1 MTTLQQSDRTYS
13 RGALEARLELAERAL
28 VYSNRNIQITT
39 EILIQASEEM
49 LPLLV
54 ERTENIANIAALVQT
69 IREQVESETE
79 RELLDAAS
87 ASWLSAHKYGPS
99 LHQLID
105 KQRSAAAGP
114 AMANVMLPFLLDN
127 ASWRAFVQFLRAQL
141 GPAGPYKQWKRGLA
155 GRASEFVRANQ
166 DLKSA
171 VAERGRIAEKLS
183 QFASIV
189 ECSNDAIIMHT
200 LDGTI
205 ASWNAGAENI
215 YGYSANEV
223 VGRHRTFLLAADEAD
238 ELPAILELLK
248 RGERNPVKETVHIG
262 KEQRRIE
269 VSEMLSAVKDTSGK
283 VVGAVAITRYIGGQK
298 TQKSDATKPSSQ
310 GWEVSP

>member
-1 MTTLQQSDRTYS
+1 MQTDQTSSRT
-13 RGALEARLELAERAL
+13 ALEARLELAERAL

-39 EILIQASEEM
+39 DILIQASEEV

-54 ERTENIANIAALVQT
+54 ERTENSANIAALVQT

-79 RELLDAAS
+79 RELLDVAS

-105 KQRSAAAGP
+105 KQRSAAAGQ

-127 ASWRAFVQFLRAQL
+127 ASWRAFVQFLRAQI
-141 GPAGPYKQWKRGLA
+141 GPTGPYKQWKRGLA
-155 GRASEFVRANQ
+155 SRASEFVRANQ
-166 DLKSA
+166 ELKSA
-171 VAERGRIAEKLS
+171 VAERGRIAERLS
-183 QFASIV
+183 QLASIV

-205 ASWNAGAENI
+205 ASWNIGAENV

-223 VGRHRTFLLAADEAD
+223 VGRPRSVLLPGDQPD
-238 ELPAILELLK
+238 ELPATLEMLK
-248 RGERNPVKETVHIG
+248 RGERTQLKETVHIG
-262 KEQRRIE
+262 KDQRPIE
-269 VSEMLSAVKDTSGK
+269 VSEMLSPVKDACGK
-283 VVGAVAITRYIGGQK
+283 VVGAVAITRDISGRK
-298 TQKSDATKPSSQ
+298 TQQSDLIKPSLR
-310 GWEVSP
+310 GWKVST

>member
-1 MTTLQQSDRTYS
+1 MTTVQQSDETSS
-13 RGALEARLELAERAL
+13 RSVLEARLELAERAL

-39 EILIQASEEM
+39 EILIQASEEV

-54 ERTENIANIAALVQT
+54 ERTENIANIAVLVQT

-105 KQRSAAAGP
+105 KQRNAAAGP

-141 GPAGPYKQWKRGLA
+141 GPTGPYKQWKRGLA
-155 GRASEFVRANQ
+155 SRASEFVRANQ
-166 DLKSA
+166 ELKSA

-183 QFASIV
+183 QFTSIV
-189 ECSNDAIIMHT
+189 ECANDAIIMHT

-205 ASWNAGAENI
+205 ASWNIGAENI

-223 VGRHRTFLLAADEAD
+223 VGRPRSVLLPADQADDLLAV
-238 ELPAILELLK
+238 LEILK
-248 RGERNPVKETVHIG
+248 RGETTPLRETVHFG
-262 KEQRRIE
+262 KRNVGVE
-269 VSEMLSAVKDTSGK
+269 VSEMLSPVKDISGK
-283 VVGAVAITRYIGGQK
+283 VVGAVAIIREISGRRT
-298 TQKSDATKPSSQ
+298 
-310 GWEVSP
+310 

>member
-1 MTTLQQSDRTYS
+1 MTTLQQSDQTSCRS
-13 RGALEARLELAERAL
+13 VLEAMLELAEQAL

-39 EILIQASEEM
+39 EILIQASEEV

-54 ERTENIANIAALVQT
+54 ERTDNIANIAMLVQS
-69 IREQVESETE
+69 IREKVESETE

-105 KQRSAAAGP
+105 KQRNAAAGP

-127 ASWRAFVQFLRAQL
+127 ASWRAFVQFLRAQVS
-141 GPAGPYKQWKRGLA
+141 PTGPYKQWKRGLA
-155 GRASEFVRANQ
+155 SRASEFVRANQ
-166 DLKSA
+166 ELKSA

-183 QFASIV
+183 QFTSIV

-205 ASWNAGAENI
+205 ASWNNGAENI

-223 VGRHRTFLLAADEAD
+223 VGRPRAFLLPADQPDDLTAN
-238 ELPAILELLK
+238 LEILK
-248 RGERNPVKETVHIG
+248 RGERTELKETVHIG
-262 KEQRRIE
+262 KNDLRIE
-269 VSEMLSAVKDTSGK
+269 VSEMLSPVKDTSGR
-283 VVGAVAITRYIGGQK
+283 VVGAVAITRNISGRRPQK
-298 TQKSDATKPSSQ
+298 RDL
-310 GWEVSP
+310 

>member
-1 MTTLQQSDRTYS
+1 MTTLQQSDQTSS
-13 RGALEARLELAERAL
+13 RSALEAMLELAEQAL

-39 EILIQASEEM
+39 EILIQASEEV

-54 ERTENIANIAALVQT
+54 ERTDNIANIAMLVQS
-69 IREQVESETE
+69 IRGKVESETE

-105 KQRSAAAGP
+105 KQRNAAAGP

-127 ASWRAFVQFLRAQL
+127 ASWRAFVQFLRAQV
-141 GPAGPYKQWKRGLA
+141 GPTGPYKQWKRGLA
-155 GRASEFVRANQ
+155 SRAGEFVRANQ
-166 DLKSA
+166 ELKCA

-183 QFASIV
+183 QFTSLV

-205 ASWNAGAENI
+205 ASWNSGAENI

-223 VGRHRTFLLAADEAD
+223 VGRPRAFLLPADQPDDLTAN
-238 ELPAILELLK
+238 LEILK
-248 RGERNPVKETVHIG
+248 RGERTELKETVHIG
-262 KEQRRIE
+262 KNDLRIE
-269 VSEMLSAVKDTSGK
+269 VSEMLSPVKDTSGK
-283 VVGAVAITRYIGGQK
+283 VVGAVAITRNISGHRPQK
-298 TQKSDATKPSSQ
+298 RDP
-310 GWEVSP
+310 

>member
-1 MTTLQQSDRTYS
+1 MTTTQTDQTSFRS
-13 RGALEARLELAERAL
+13 ALEARLELAERAL

-39 EILIQASEEM
+39 EILIQASEEV

-54 ERTENIANIAALVQT
+54 ERTENTANIAALVQS
-69 IREQVESETE
+69 IREKVESDTE
-79 RELLDAAS
+79 RDLLDAAS

-105 KQRSAAAGP
+105 KQRPAAAGP

-141 GPAGPYKQWKRGLA
+141 GPTGPYKQWKRGLA

-166 DLKSA
+166 ELKSA
-171 VAERGRIAEKLS
+171 VAERGRVAERLS
-183 QFASIV
+183 QLASIV

-205 ASWNAGAENI
+205 ASWNIGAENV

-223 VGRHRTFLLAADEAD
+223 VGRPRNILLPGDQPD
-238 ELPAILELLK
+238 ELPAVLEMLK
-248 RGERNPVKETVHIG
+248 RGERTQLKETIHIG
-262 KEQRRIE
+262 KHQRRIE
-269 VSEMLSAVKDTSGK
+269 VSEMLSPVKDASGK
-283 VVGAVAITRYIGGQK
+283 VVGAVAITRDISGRR
-298 TQKSDATKPSSQ
+298 TQKSDLIKPSLR
-310 GWEVSP
+310 GW

>member
-1 MTTLQQSDRTYS
+1 MTTLQQSDQTAS
-13 RGALEARLELAERAL
+13 RSALEAKLELAERAL

-39 EILIQASEEM
+39 EILIQASEEV

-54 ERTENIANIAALVQT
+54 ERTENIANIAALVQN
-69 IREQVESETE
+69 IRETVESATE

-141 GPAGPYKQWKRGLA
+141 GSTGPYKQWKRGLA
-155 GRASEFVRANQ
+155 SRASEFVRANQ
-166 DLKSA
+166 ELKSA

-183 QFASIV
+183 QVTSIV

-205 ASWNAGAENI
+205 ASWNAGAESL
-215 YGYSANEV
+215 YGYSASEI
-223 VGRHRTFLLAADEAD
+223 VGRPRTVLLPADQPEDLLAV
-238 ELPAILELLK
+238 LEILK
-248 RGERNPVKETVHIG
+248 RGGRTELKETVHIG
-262 KEQRRIE
+262 KDQRRIE
-269 VSEMLSAVKDTSGK
+269 VSEMMSAVKDGSGK
-283 VVGAVAITRYIGGQK
+283 VVGAVAITRDISGCR
-298 TQKSDATKPSSQ
+298 TQKSDL
-310 GWEVSP
+310 

>member
-1 MTTLQQSDRTYS
+1 MRTVQQSDQISSRT
-13 RGALEARLELAERAL
+13 ALEARLELAERAL

-39 EILIQASEEM
+39 EILIQASEEV

-54 ERTENIANIAALVQT
+54 ERTENIANIVALVQRL
-69 IREQVESETE
+69 REQAESENE

-87 ASWLSAHKYGPS
+87 ASWLSAHKYGTS

-141 GPAGPYKQWKRGLA
+141 GPTGPYKQWKRGLA
-155 GRASEFVRANQ
+155 SRASEFVRANQ
-166 DLKSA
+166 ELKCA

-183 QFASIV
+183 QFTSIV

-200 LDGTI
+200 LGGTI
-205 ASWNAGAENI
+205 ASWNTGAENI

-223 VGRHRTFLLAADEAD
+223 VGRPRAVLLPAEQAD
-238 ELPAILELLK
+238 ELLAILEILK
-248 RGERNPVKETVHIG
+248 RGERTKLKETVHIG
-262 KEQRRIE
+262 KDQRRIE
-269 VSEMLSAVKDTSGK
+269 VSEMMSAVKDTSGK
-283 VVGAVAITRYIGGQK
+283 VVGVVAITREISGR
-298 TQKSDATKPSSQ
+298 
-310 GWEVSP
+310 

>member
-1 MTTLQQSDRTYS
+1 MTTLQQSDRIS
-13 RGALEARLELAERAL
+13 ARRAPEAKLELAERAL
-28 VYSNRNIQITT
+28 AYSNRNIQITT
-39 EILIQASEEM
+39 EILIQASEEV

-54 ERTENIANIAALVQT
+54 ERTENIANIAALVQI

-127 ASWRAFVQFLRAQL
+127 ASWTAFVQFLRAQL
-141 GPAGPYKQWKRGLA
+141 GDTGPYKQWKRGLA
-155 GRASEFVRANQ
+155 SRASEFVRANQ
-166 DLKSA
+166 ELKSA

-189 ECSNDAIIMHT
+189 ECANDAIIMHT

-215 YGYSANEV
+215 YGYSANEA
-223 VGRHRTFLLAADEAD
+223 VGRPRTFLLSADQRD
-238 ELPAILELLK
+238 ELPTILEKLK
-248 RGERNPVKETVHIG
+248 RGERTHLKETVHIG
-262 KEQRRIE
+262 KDERRIE
-269 VSEMLSAVKDTSGK
+269 VSEMISAVKDGSGK
-283 VVGAVAITRYIGGQK
+283 VVGAVAITRDISARRPHK
-298 TQKSDATKPSSQ
+298 IDSSNT
-310 GWEVSP
+310 SL

>member
-1 MTTLQQSDRTYS
+1 MTTAQQSDQVSSRTS
-13 RGALEARLELAERAL
+13 LEARLELAERAL

-39 EILIQASEEM
+39 EILIQASEEV

-54 ERTENIANIAALVQT
+54 EQTENIANIAVLVQR

-127 ASWRAFVQFLRAQL
+127 ASWRAFVQFLRAQI
-141 GPAGPYKQWKRGLA
+141 GPTGPYKQWKRGLA
-155 GRASEFVRANQ
+155 SRASEFVRANQ
-166 DLKSA
+166 ELKSA

-183 QFASIV
+183 QFASLV
-189 ECSNDAIIMHT
+189 ECSSDAIIMHT

-205 ASWNAGAENI
+205 ASWNTGAEGI
-215 YGYSANEV
+215 YGYCANEV
-223 VGRHRTFLLAADEAD
+223 VGRPRTVLLPADQPD
-238 ELPAILELLK
+238 ELPAILEILK
-248 RGERNPVKETVHIG
+248 RGERTTVKDTVHIG
-262 KEQRRIE
+262 KDQRRIE
-269 VSEMLSAVKDTSGK
+269 VSELLSAVKDTSGK
-283 VVGAVAITRYIGGQK
+283 VVGAVAITRDISGRR
-298 TQKSDATKPSSQ
+298 TQTSIPTT
-310 GWEVSP
+310 G

>member
-1 MTTLQQSDRTYS
+1 MTTMQTDQISS
-13 RGALEARLELAERAL
+13 RSGLEARLELAEQAL

-39 EILIQASEEM
+39 EILIQAPEEV

-54 ERTENIANIAALVQT
+54 ERTEDIASIATLIQK

-79 RELLDAAS
+79 RELLEVAS
-87 ASWLSAHKYGPS
+87 VSWLAAHKYGPS

-105 KQRSAAAGP
+105 KQRSAEAGP

-127 ASWRAFVQFLRAQL
+127 ASWRAFVQFLRAQV
-141 GPAGPYKQWKRGLA
+141 GPTGPYKQWKRGLA
-155 GRASEFVRANQ
+155 SRACEFVRANQ
-166 DLKSA
+166 ELKSA

-183 QFASIV
+183 QLASIV

-205 ASWNAGAENI
+205 ASWNSGAENV

-223 VGRHRTFLLAADEAD
+223 VGRPRSVLLPSDQPD
-238 ELPAILELLK
+238 ELPVILEMLK
-248 RGERNPVKETVHIG
+248 RGERTSVKETAHIG
-262 KEQRRIE
+262 KNSVRIE
-269 VSEMLSAVKDTSGK
+269 VSEMLSAVKDANGK
-283 VVGAVAITRYIGGQK
+283 VVGAVAITRDISGRR
-298 TQKSDATKPSSQ
+298 TQKSDGATPSFR
-310 GWEVSP
+310 GWELST

>member
-1 MTTLQQSDRTYS
+1 MTTMQTHQTSSRAALQ
-13 RGALEARLELAERAL
+13 ARLELAEQAL

-39 EILIQASEEM
+39 EILIQASEEV

-54 ERTENIANIAALVQT
+54 ERTENSASIAALIQK

-79 RELLDAAS
+79 RELLDVAS

-105 KQRSAAAGP
+105 KQRSAAAGQ

-127 ASWRAFVQFLRAQL
+127 ASWRAFVQFLRAQI
-141 GPAGPYKQWKRGLA
+141 GPTGPYKQWKRGLA
-155 GRASEFVRANQ
+155 SRAGEFVRANQ
-166 DLKSA
+166 ELKSA
-171 VAERGRIAEKLS
+171 VAERGRIAERLS
-183 QFASIV
+183 QLASIV

-205 ASWNAGAENI
+205 ASWNAGAENV

-223 VGRHRTFLLAADEAD
+223 VGRPRSVLLPADQVD
-238 ELPAILELLK
+238 ELPAILETLK
-248 RGERNPVKETVHIG
+248 RGERTSVKETVHIG
-262 KEQRRIE
+262 KNSLRIE
-269 VSEMLSAVKDTSGK
+269 VSEMLSAVKDVSGK
-283 VVGAVAITRYIGGQK
+283 VVGAVAITRDIGGRR
-298 TQKSDATKPSSQ
+298 T
-310 GWEVSP
+310 

>member
-1 MTTLQQSDRTYS
+1 MTTLQQSDRTSS
-13 RGALEARLELAERAL
+13 RGALEAKLELAEQAL

-39 EILIQASEEM
+39 EILIQASEEV

-54 ERTENIANIAALVQT
+54 ERTENIANIALLVQT

-79 RELLDAAS
+79 RELLDVAG

-141 GPAGPYKQWKRGLA
+141 GPTGPYKQWKRGLA
-155 GRASEFVRANQ
+155 SRAGEFVRANQ
-166 DLKSA
+166 ELKSA

-205 ASWNAGAENI
+205 ASWNMGAEHI
-215 YGYSANEV
+215 YGYSASEI
-223 VGRHRTFLLAADEAD
+223 VGRPRNVLLPADEPN
-238 ELPAILELLK
+238 ELAAILEILK
-248 RGERNPVKETVHIG
+248 RGETSPVKETVHIG
-262 KEQRRIE
+262 KDQRRIK
-269 VSEMLSAVKDTSGK
+269 VSEMLSAVKDSSGR
-283 VVGAVAITRYIGGQK
+283 VVGAVAITRDISGQR
-298 TQKSDATKPSSQ
+298 TQKSDAARPCSQ
-310 GWEVSP
+310 DCEVSP